1 MSIENKRTH
10 SAAFGCDAANR
21 LLADAIAKA
30 RDHSIDV
37 PSNNNGHG
45 ASRDQAEIKPIDNSL
60 VARLDLTENGALQ
73 FENTGYAPLDLF
85 FGLVRSAPPILVEQL
100 MSASWSENAN
110 ETIRVLMHARDAR
123 HGKGERS
130 CASIALLWLRK
141 NKPITY
147 LRNLNTF
154 IELGYFKDLLQIA
167 GAANDDGDHHLG
179 AGRDLVELDLFAA
192 YLKADLETLKHHSP
206 GGEGDGESDSAKPTP
221 ISLSLAAKY
230 APSEGRSFDKK
241 YKFASRIARLLFP
254 EEENPAKMYRT
265 FLSLARSNIGIV
277 ESQMSSSKWSE
288 ISYGK
293 VPARAHRT
301 YRKAFLKH
309 EQERYDAYL
318 AAVRDGKNKI
328 NTAGTQ
334 PHELVRQYLSIYQ
347 ACGVDV
353 DNTVEAQWNAIIH
366 RLEDAGKLKQSLS
379 VVDVSASMSGQP
391 MEVAVALGLVTAQ
404 LNRGCFS
411 DRCITF
417 SSTPQWEIIRGDSL
431 RDKVENLSKAE
442 WGMSTNLE
450 AVLDLIL
457 DTAIKAKCPQ
467 DDLPS
472 TLFIFSDM
480 QFDYACCNANTDTL
494 YKIMRRKY
502 LKHKYKMP
510 NVVFWNLRA
519 SHGAQCPVTMD
530 EAGTALV
537 SGFSAELLKL
547 FLDGEELV
555 PMTVMRKAIEPYSA
569 EVEESEI

>member
-1 MSIENKRTH
+1 MSIENKRKH
-10 SAAFGCDAANR
+10 SAAFGCDAVNG

-30 RDHSIDV
+30 RELHSIDV
-37 PSNNNGHG
+37 PPNNNGHG
-45 ASRDQAEIKPIDNSL
+45 ASQASQDQTEINPVDDSL
-60 VARLDLTENGALQ
+60 VTRLDLTENGALQ

-85 FGLVRSAPPILVEQL
+85 FGLVRSAPAVLVEQL

-110 ETIRVLMHARDAR
+110 ETLQVLMHARDAR
-123 HGKGERS
+123 HGKGERG
-130 CASIALLWLRK
+130 CTYDALLWIRK
-141 NKPITY
+141 NKPITF

-154 IELGYFKDLLQIA
+154 VQLGYFKDALHIA
-167 GAANDDGDHHLG
+167 AAANDDGDHHLG
-179 AGRDLVELDLFAA
+179 AGRDLIELELFAA
-192 YLKADLETLKHHSP
+192 YLKGDLETLTKS
-206 GGEGDGESDSAKPTP
+206 TP
-221 ISLSLAAKY
+221 ASLSLAAKY

-241 YKFASRIARLLFP
+241 YKFASRLARLLFP

-277 ESQMSSSKWSE
+277 EKQMSSGEWSE

-301 YRKAFLKH
+301 YRKAFEKH
-309 EQERYDAYL
+309 EEERYHAYL
-318 AAVRDGKNKI
+318 AAVRDGKDKI

-334 PHELVRQYLSIYQ
+334 PHELVRQYLGVYQ

-353 DNTVEAQWNAIIH
+353 DDTVEAQWNAMIH
-366 RLEDAGKLKQSLS
+366 RLEDVGKLKQSLS
-379 VVDVSASMSGQP
+379 VVDVSGSMSGEP

-417 SSTPQWEIIRGDSL
+417 SSTPHWEIIRGDSL
-431 RDKVENLSKAE
+431 RDKVQNLSKAE

-480 QFDYACCNANTDTL
+480 QFDYACRNAKTDTL

-502 LKHKYKMP
+502 LKHNYQMP

-519 SHGAQCPVTMD
+519 SCGAQCPVTMD